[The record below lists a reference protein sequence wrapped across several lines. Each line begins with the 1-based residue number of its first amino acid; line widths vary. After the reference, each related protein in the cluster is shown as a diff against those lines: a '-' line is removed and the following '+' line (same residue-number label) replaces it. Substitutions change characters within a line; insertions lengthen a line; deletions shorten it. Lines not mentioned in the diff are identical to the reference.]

1 MISADPLIQRRSPT
15 GQVTGLDACPAQ
27 GSEQMPESK
36 IATPFSGVL
45 FTPKAETNRKPRS
58 AEDPHRKPAGASMT
72 LLELASCAS
81 AGSAIEPDG
90 SICLQTHVKSADLID
105 FAKKHGPLIAREPAS
120 CVNLCAQGR
129 LQSIEESTSLWAS
142 AALTANIATL
152 AAELASGAL
161 PMRNAQ
167 KILAGLSHWRL
178 QANEG
183 KSFELYLISRPTS
196 ASYAHWR
203 AYRLRLPARK

>member
-1 MISADPLIQRRSPT
+1 MR
-15 GQVTGLDACPAQ
+15 
-27 GSEQMPESK
+27 
-36 IATPFSGVL
+36 
-45 FTPKAETNRKPRS
+45 
-58 AEDPHRKPAGASMT
+58 
-72 LLELASCAS
+72 
-81 AGSAIEPDG
+81 
-90 SICLQTHVKSADLID
+90 LQTHVKSADLID

-161 PMRNAQ
+161 PMHNAQ

-196 ASYAHWR
+196 ASYAHWLG
-203 AYRLRLPARK
+203 APALYVAK